1 MKLESRLASGTS
13 VCCDFVGRCYLL
25 VYSSMY
31 LCFDVGNSF
40 FQISMLKE
48 MDYKVQRFMSKD
60 LLIVGQ
66 VLEPIWESLEEST
79 ALVAELFQISP

>member
-1 MKLESRLASGTS
+1 M
-13 VCCDFVGRCYLL
+13 
-25 VYSSMY
+25 
-31 LCFDVGNSF
+31 FDVDNSF

-79 ALVAELFQISP
+79 ALVAESFQISL

>member
-1 MKLESRLASGTS
+1 M
-13 VCCDFVGRCYLL
+13 
-25 VYSSMY
+25 
-31 LCFDVGNSF
+31 FDVDNSF

-60 LLIVGQ
+60 LLIAGQ

>member
-1 MKLESRLASGTS
+1 M
-13 VCCDFVGRCYLL
+13 
-25 VYSSMY
+25 
-31 LCFDVGNSF
+31 FDVDNSF

>member
-1 MKLESRLASGTS
+1 
-13 VCCDFVGRCYLL
+13 
-25 VYSSMY
+25 MY

-60 LLIVGQ
+60 LLIAGQ

>member
-1 MKLESRLASGTS
+1 M
-13 VCCDFVGRCYLL
+13 
-25 VYSSMY
+25 
-31 LCFDVGNSF
+31 FDVDNSF

-60 LLIVGQ
+60 LLIAGQ

-79 ALVAELFQISP
+79 ALVAESFQISL

>member
-1 MKLESRLASGTS
+1 
-13 VCCDFVGRCYLL
+13 
-25 VYSSMY
+25 MY

-79 ALVAELFQISP
+79 ALVAESFQISL